1 MEDLM
6 LGHKTADK
14 QFSINKYIA
23 DELTKLMKI
32 Y

>member
-6 LGHKTADK
+6 LSNKNPDHK
-14 QFSINKYIA
+14 FPMNKYIA